1 MPSSEGKPIKVT
13 VVDRRHHAHE
23 GDADAAGA
31 HERNPYPSFVEELR
45 SRTEAA
51 EASARDAVGRADR
64 EIEAVRE
71 RLQRDVERRVAQG
84 QARLLKE
91 MVEVVDNLDRALA
104 AAVEAPAVARG
115 IQLVRQQ
122 LLGIL
127 KTEGVEP
134 IETMGLPYDP
144 NVAEAV
150 VVEQVDGG
158 RDNLVLEEIQRG
170 YLLGDTVLR
179 PARVKVGKSSPA

>member
-1 MPSSEGKPIKVT
+1 MASEGKPIKVT

-23 GDADAAGA
+23 GDADGA
-31 HERNPYPSFVEELR
+31 DERSPYPSFVQELK

-51 EASARDAVGRADR
+51 EARAQDAVSRAER

-71 RLQRDVERRVAQG
+71 RLGRDVERRVAQG
-84 QARLLKE
+84 QSRLLKE
-91 MVEVVDNLDRALA
+91 VLEVMDNLDRALA
-104 AAVEAPAVARG
+104 AAGESPAVARG
-115 IQLVRQQ
+115 IELVRQQ

-127 KTEGVEP
+127 KQEGVE
-134 IETMGLPYDP
+134 ILQTVGQPYDP

-150 VVEQVDGG
+150 VVEPVDAG

-179 PARVKVGKSSPA
+179 PARVKVGKSRPA